1 MKVYIYKNNSDKLK
15 MNKSLNLLKTV
26 EKVHIKD
33 NTSIIR
39 PVLELSK
46 DNIEDVISKANY
58 LYISLFERYYFI
70 DNIVFTPKRT
80 AELHCSVD
88 VLKTYYNSIKGKSFL
103 IDRQEKIYSPM
114 IVDNELPIRS
124 ERNYYRSSVNLFSSE
139 NFDKY
144 ILSVSK

>member
-1 MKVYIYKNNSDKLK
+1 MKVYLYKNNSDKLK
-15 MNKSLNLLKTV
+15 MNKSLNLLKKV

-46 DNIEDVISKANY
+46 DNIEDIISKANY

-70 DNIVFTPKRT
+70 DNIVFTPKWT

-114 IVDNELPIRS
+114 IVDSELPIRS
-124 ERNYYRSSVNLFSSE
+124 ERNYYRSSVNIFNSD
-139 NFDKY
+139 NFNTY
-144 ILSVSK
+144 ILTVTK

>member
-1 MKVYIYKNNSDKLK
+1 MKVYLYKNNSDKLK
-15 MNKSLNLLKTV
+15 MNKSLNLLKKV

-46 DNIEDVISKANY
+46 DNIEDIISKANY

-103 IDRQEKIYSPM
+103 IDRQELLG
-114 IVDNELPIRS
+114 V
-124 ERNYYRSSVNLFSSE
+124 
-139 NFDKY
+139 
-144 ILSVSK
+144 